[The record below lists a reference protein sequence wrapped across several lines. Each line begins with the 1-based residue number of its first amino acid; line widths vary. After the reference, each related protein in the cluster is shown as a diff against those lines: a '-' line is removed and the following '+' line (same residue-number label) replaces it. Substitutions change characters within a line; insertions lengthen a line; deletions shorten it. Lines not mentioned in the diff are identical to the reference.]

1 MPPQHLLALHK
12 VLTMHAWMPFFICI
26 LTFSLSVVVPIEGHI
41 GMWPLNERFQGKNL
55 FHGKTDIALHGVSY
69 SDVTNQWLS
78 PPVRFYSNTGS
89 YGQFIDGGDV
99 AVTGSF
105 GWIASVYREETG
117 DGPLMEWQQS
127 GSRRTHIWIFSN
139 KFDIYFMR
147 EGCNAERVSFSSTMN
162 NQQWYT
168 MALSY
173 NADAEVVSM
182 WVDGQLKQAEL
193 ATCPG
198 KLVTPDTAYINLR

>member
-1 MPPQHLLALHK
+1 
-12 VLTMHAWMPFFICI
+12 
-26 LTFSLSVVVPIEGHI
+26 
-41 GMWPLNERFQGKNL
+41 MWPLNERFQGKNL

-89 YGQFIDGGDV
+89 YGQFIDVGDV

-105 GWIASVYREETG
+105 GWIASVYREETV

-127 GSRRTHIWIFSN
+127 GNWRTHIWIYTNRFY
-139 KFDIYFMR
+139 IYVMR
-147 EGCNAERVSFSSTMN
+147 EGCVPQLVFFSSTVN

-173 NADAEVVSM
+173 DMDAEEVSM
-182 WVDGQLKQAEL
+182 WVNGHLSRTQLPLCAS
-193 ATCPG
+193 G
-198 KLVTPDTAYINLR
+198 KLQTPDSAYINIR